1 MSDAQ
6 HMSTTTKILRAIEPI
21 IYAKRWL
28 TMGILIALTVFFA
41 VVASGIKPDAGYD
54 KSIPLKHPY
63 MQVLKQYQADFGGAN
78 NVLVA
83 LIQKEGKGEIYNAA
97 FLASLKQA
105 TDEVFFLP
113 GVDRSRVSSLFT
125 PDVRFVEVVEGG
137 FKGGNVIPAEY
148 APTPE
153 MFALVKGNTQ
163 KGGHVGRFTTKDQ
176 TGAMIFS
183 ELLEVDPVSGEK
195 LDYAAVA
202 EILEDKVRGRFMSPK
217 KYVYKLNAD
226 LCQTPEVVT
235 PAPSADA
242 TAPATPKETC
252 VKAGTQVWER
262 FGQPTGLAALV
273 DKGKPITYKFK
284 PEGEDNEVVFSIK
297 KSQMSFEMIDNPQYN
312 PDINVHILGFAKV
325 VGDIIEE
332 LIPVVG
338 FFLLTLVMTQLLL
351 WAYLGSFKLA
361 LLPLVCSIT
370 AVVWEFGLLKLFGKG
385 LDPFAILVPF
395 LILSIS
401 VSHGVQYCN
410 SWVGEISNNGR
421 NSFDASVETWRRL
434 AVYGTMAIITGV
446 VGFALIG
453 LIPIDI
459 IREMSLNACLGMFA
473 IIITNKI
480 MMPIMLTWIDV
491 GDPKEFAKKQEQ
503 RDSIFDPLWSL
514 LSNMVLIRPAVIAI
528 LIAGLLL
535 GWSLWKGKELQVGD
549 SQAGV
554 PELLPDS
561 RYNND
566 TAAVTANFSIGTD
579 VMKVI
584 AETDPEACVKYSV
597 MEQIDRF
604 GWRMDNTEGIQSTIS
619 LPWAARQV
627 NMAFSEAAPKF
638 KVLPQNQF
646 TMVQAIT
653 PIPTSSGLLN
663 SNCSAMAVFIF
674 TKDHKAS
681 TLERIVEEVGRFNE
695 ENSAEFYE
703 TNTDVNPEY
712 CETKAVARRAV
723 GNARVGLQQYT
734 EKLKKNNPGIGDEA
748 INADEGF
755 KLRSAEIDSTKA
767 TLAGLDKACP
777 VHFALASAQVGV
789 MAATNEEV
797 HRLEKPI
804 LYIVYAGIIICVFL
818 SFFEWQSIVAIM
830 LPLALVS
837 WMAYAVMAVL
847 GIGMKTAT
855 LPVVALAAGVGVDYG
870 IYIYATFADALAAG
884 FKRKDAYF
892 KTLKLTGKAVAFTG
906 LTLSF
911 GVLTW
916 LWSGLQFQRDMGKL
930 LVFMFTANMFGA
942 LLLLPAIASFILKP
956 KELKPGEV
964 PVFKPRH

>member
-1 MSDAQ
+1 MGDAQ
-6 HMSTTTKILRAIEPI
+6 HMSTSTKILRAIEPI

-28 TMGILIALTVFFA
+28 TMGILLALTVFFGY
-41 VVASGIKPDAGYD
+41 VASGIKPDAGYD
-54 KSIPLKHPY
+54 KSIPLEHPY

-83 LIQKEGKGEIYNAA
+83 LIQKPGKGEIYNAA

-153 MFALVKGNTQ
+153 MFQLVKGNTQ

-183 ELLEVDPVSGEK
+183 ELLEIDPVTGEK

-202 EILEDKVRGRFMSPK
+202 EILEDKVRGRFISPK
-217 KYVYKLNAD
+217 KYVYKLNTD
-226 LCQTPEVVT
+226 VGPL
-235 PAPSADA
+235 
-242 TAPATPKETC
+242 
-252 VKAGTQVWER
+252 KAGTQVWER
-262 FGQPTGLAALV
+262 FSQPTGLAALV
-273 DKGKPITYKFK
+273 DKGKPITFKYKA
-284 PEGEDNEVVFSIK
+284 EGEDVVQDIVIK
-297 KSQMSFEMIDNPQYN
+297 KSQMSYETIDNPQYN
-312 PDINVHILGFAKV
+312 PDVDVHILGFAKV

-370 AVVWEFGLLKLFGKG
+370 AVIWEFGLLKMFGKG

-410 SWVGEISNNGR
+410 SWVGEIANNHR

-434 AVYGTMAIITGV
+434 AIYGTMAILTGV

-459 IREMSLNACLGMFA
+459 IREMALNACLGMFA
-473 IIITNKI
+473 IVITNKV
-480 MMPIMLTWIDV
+480 MMPIWLTWIDV
-491 GDPKEFAKKQEQ
+491 GDPVEFAKKQEQ
-503 RDSIFDPLWSL
+503 RDAIFDPLWKL
-514 LSNMVLIRPAVIAI
+514 LSNMVLMKPAIIAI
-528 LIAGLLL
+528 LISGLLL
-535 GWSLWKGKELQVGD
+535 GWGLWKGKELQVGD

-561 RYNND
+561 RYNKD
-566 TAAVTANFSIGTD
+566 TAAVTANFAIGTD

-584 AETDPEACVKYSV
+584 AETDPEACVKHAV

-681 TLERIVEEVGRFNE
+681 TLERIVHEVGKFNT

-703 TNTDVNPEY
+703 TNTDVDAKY
-712 CETKAVARRAV
+712 CAGKADARREV
-723 GNARVGLQQYT
+723 GNARVSLQKYT
-734 EKLKKNNPGIGDEA
+734 ERLKKKNPGIGDEA
-748 INADEGF
+748 MNNDEGIKSRVADIDKAKE
-755 KLRSAEIDSTKA
+755 KLAA
-767 TLAGLDKACP
+767 QDKACP
-777 VHFALASAQVGV
+777 VNFALASAQVGV

-847 GIGMKTAT
+847 GIGLKTAT

-884 FKRKDAYF
+884 YKRQAAYF

-906 LTLSF
+906 LTLSI
-911 GVLTW
+911 GVATW

-930 LVFMFTANMFGA
+930 LVFMFVANMFGA

-956 KELKPGEV
+956 KELAPGEE

>member
-1 MSDAQ
+1 
-6 HMSTTTKILRAIEPI
+6 MSTSTKILRAIEPI
-21 IYAKRWL
+21 IYAKPRL
-28 TMGILIALTVFFA
+28 TMTILVLLTIFFGY
-41 VVASGIKPDAGYD
+41 VASGIKPDAGYD
-54 KSIPLKHPY
+54 KSIPLEHPY

-83 LIQKEGKGEIYNAA
+83 LIQKPGKGEIYNGP

-125 PDVRFVEVVEGG
+125 PDVRYVEVVEGG

-153 MFALVKGNTQ
+153 MFGLVKGNTQ

-183 ELLEVDPVSGEK
+183 ELLEVDPVTGEK

-217 KYVYKLNAD
+217 KYLYKLNAD
-226 LCQTPEVVT
+226 LCQTPPAAVPAAPVEGAEAAPPP
-235 PAPSADA
+235 PAPQ
-242 TAPATPKETC
+242 ETC

-262 FGQPTGLAALV
+262 FGQPTGLAAAV
-273 DKGKPITYKFK
+273 DKGKPITFKFK
-284 PEGEDNEVVFSIK
+284 PEGQDNELVFKIK
-297 KSQMSFEMIDNPQYN
+297 KSQMSFEMVDNPQYN
-312 PDINVHILGFAKV
+312 PDVDVHILGFAKV

-338 FFLLTLVMTQLLL
+338 FFMLTLVMTQLLL

-361 LLPLVCSIT
+361 LLPLVSSIA

-410 SWVGEISNNGR
+410 SWVGEIANNGR

-434 AVYGTMAIITGV
+434 AIYGTMAILTGV

-473 IIITNKI
+473 IVITNKI

-491 GDPKEFAKKQEQ
+491 GDPKAFKEKQEQ
-503 RDSIFDPLWSL
+503 RDSIFDPLWNL
-514 LSNMVLIRPAVIAI
+514 LSNMVLIRPAIIAI
-528 LIAGLLL
+528 LIGSLLL

-584 AETDPEACVKYSV
+584 AEADPESCVKYPV
-597 MEQIDRF
+597 MDQIDRF
-604 GWRMDNTEGIQSTIS
+604 GWRMDNTEGVQSTIS

-681 TLERIVEEVGRFNE
+681 TLERIVQEVGRYNV

-712 CETKAVARRAV
+712 CESKAVARRAV
-723 GNARVGLQQYT
+723 GNARVSLQKFT
-734 EKLKKNNPGIGDEA
+734 EKLKKKNPGIGDEA
-748 INADEGF
+748 INANADVV
-755 KLRSAEIDSTKA
+755 KLNADIDSSKEK
-767 TLAGLDKACP
+767 LAALDKACP
-777 VHFALASAQVGV
+777 VNFALASAQVGV

-804 LYIVYAGIIICVFL
+804 LYIVYAGIIVCVFL

-837 WMAYAVMAVL
+837 WMAYAVMAIL

-884 FKRKDAYF
+884 YKRKAAYF

-906 LTLSF
+906 LTLSL
-911 GVLTW
+911 GVMTW

-930 LVFMFTANMFGA
+930 LVFMFMANMFGA

-956 KELKPGEV
+956 KELAPGEE

>member
-1 MSDAQ
+1 MGDAQ
-6 HMSTTTKILRAIEPI
+6 KMSTSTKILRAIEPL

-28 TMGILIALTVFFA
+28 TMSILLVLTAYFA
-41 VVASGIKPDAGYD
+41 VVASSIKPDAGFD
-54 KSIPLKHPY
+54 KSIPLEHPY

-83 LIQKEGKGEIYNAA
+83 LIQKPGKGEIYNEN

-125 PDVRFVEVVEGG
+125 PDVRYVEVVEGG

-148 APTPE
+148 SPTQE
-153 MFALVKGNTQ
+153 MFGLVKGNTQ

-183 ELLEVDPVSGEK
+183 ELLEVDPVTGEK

-217 KYVYKLNAD
+217 KYIYKLNTD
-226 LCQTPEVVT
+226 VGPL
-235 PAPSADA
+235 
-242 TAPATPKETC
+242 
-252 VKAGTQVWER
+252 KAGTPVWER

-273 DKGKPITYKFK
+273 DKGKPIVFKYKA
-284 PEGEDNEVVFSIK
+284 EGEDNTQDIVIK
-297 KSQMSFEMIDNPQYN
+297 KSQMSFETIDNPQYN
-312 PDINVHILGFAKV
+312 PDVDVHILGFAKV

-370 AVVWEFGLLKLFGKG
+370 AVIWEFGLLKLFGKG

-410 SWVGEISNNGR
+410 AWVGEISNNGR

-434 AVYGTMAIITGV
+434 AIYGTMAILTGV

-459 IREMSLNACLGMFA
+459 IREMALNACLGMFA
-473 IIITNKI
+473 IVITNKI
-480 MMPIMLTWIDV
+480 MMPIWLTWIDV
-491 GDPKEFAKKQEQ
+491 GDPKEFARKQEQ
-503 RDSIFDPLWSL
+503 RDAVFDPLWKL
-514 LSNMVLIRPAVIAI
+514 LSNMVLVKPAIIAI
-528 LIAGLLL
+528 LISGLLL

-561 RYNND
+561 RYNKD
-566 TAAVTANFSIGTD
+566 TAAVTANFAIGTD
-579 VMKVI
+579 VLKVI

-604 GWRMDNTEGIQSTIS
+604 GWRMDNTEGVQSTIS

-663 SNCSAMAVFIF
+663 ANCSAMAIFVF

-681 TLERIVEEVGRFNE
+681 TLERIVNEVNKFND
-695 ENSAEFYE
+695 ENDAEFYE
-703 TNTDVNPEY
+703 TNTEVNPEY
-712 CETKAVARRAV
+712 CAGKADARRAV
-723 GNARVGLQQYT
+723 GVSRVSLQKYT
-734 EKLKKNNPGIGDEA
+734 EKLKKKTPGIGDEA
-748 INADEGF
+748 INNDEGV
-755 KLRSAEIDSTKA
+755 KSLLAEIDSNKEK
-767 TLAGLDKACP
+767 LAALDKACP

-884 FKRKDAYF
+884 YKRQAAYF

-906 LTLSF
+906 LTLSL

-930 LVFMFTANMFGA
+930 LVFMFMANMFGA

-956 KELKPGEV
+956 KELAPGEE